1 MRRRH
6 QLPVGQGEN
15 QPRTCI
21 VTFASVWMYTSSL
34 PALLS
39 GESSSIMRH
48 WWQMSGRYS
57 AAFLLFFFRM
67 CAWSSLFSSWKLWPA
82 FTVSKLARSSTTM
95 SRCAVSFSRPLA
107 GRGATVAIGCLLAW
121 SFLSFLL
128 CTMESKEAA
137 FITHTRTRPA
147 GEGEKGQE
155 RRHVCS
161 TTNKRW
167 FVRVNDTRV
176 THTSHELVARRLDW
190 NDRSTGKSLRLL

>member
-1 MRRRH
+1 VDVEEEGGGGDHEAAEALVCPWNAQLRVDLGGSEMRRRQ
-6 QLPVGQGEN
+6 QLPDGRGEI

-82 FTVSKLARSSTTM
+82 LTVSRLARSSTTIR
-95 SRCAVSFSRPLA
+95 RCAVSFSRPLA
-107 GRGATVAIGCLLAW
+107 GRGAVVAM
-121 SFLSFLL
+121 SR
-128 CTMESKEAA
+128 AA
-137 FITHTRTRPA
+137 RSRGVVA
-147 GEGEKGQE
+147 AAAEKG
-155 RRHVCS
+155 
-161 TTNKRW
+161 
-167 FVRVNDTRV
+167 
-176 THTSHELVARRLDW
+176 AA
-190 NDRSTGKSLRLL
+190 

>member
-82 FTVSKLARSSTTM
+82 FTVSRLARSSTTIR
-95 SRCAVSFSRPLA
+95 RCAVSFSRPLA
-107 GRGATVAIGCLLAW
+107 GRGAVVAM
-121 SFLSFLL
+121 SR
-128 CTMESKEAA
+128 AA
-137 FITHTRTRPA
+137 RA
-147 GEGEKGQE
+147 GGGSGWQRQ
-155 RRHVCS
+155 RRL
-161 TTNKRW
+161 KKLR
-167 FVRVNDTRV
+167 R
-176 THTSHELVARRLDW
+176 VARCVLDEGGRGW
-190 NDRSTGKSLRLL
+190 AAQDLHTCTPIHTIYNTNSVFFP